1 MFFFLDRVL
10 HRKCGIVIVIDEI
23 TPQLTEIC
31 EDFARYAD
39 VKVIEFKT
47 YQKEGKEIYHFTPFI
62 VEEGVIKVLEREEK
76 EYPEYMKSWK
86 ARLEWVNTDTRAL
99 VFELIK
105 RLESELPGISHLPK
119 YRWYY
124 FYKCEPRRYESLFAV
139 LLLAK
144 RKVHIRIRVDPSKFE
159 DRLNLTKRYKGWFF
173 RARGEERGFSIK
185 SSDQVNYALELI
197 RQAYDYA
204 QG

>member
-10 HRKCGIVIVIDEI
+10 HGKCGIVVVIDEI
-23 TPQLTEIC
+23 TPELTEIC

-47 YQKEGKEIYHFTPFI
+47 YQREGKEIYHFTPFI
-62 VEEGVIKVLEREEK
+62 IEEEGGKPPEK
-76 EYPEYMKSWK
+76 DWK
-86 ARLEWVNTDTRAL
+86 ARLEWVNADTRSL
-99 VFELIK
+99 VHELIEG
-105 RLESELPGISHLPK
+105 LESELPGITHLPK

-124 FYKCEPRRYESLFAV
+124 FYKREPRRYESLFAV

-144 RKVHIRIRVDPSKFE
+144 RKINIRIRVDPSKFE
-159 DRLNLTKRYKGWFF
+159 DELNLTKRYKGWFF

-185 SSDQVNYALELI
+185 TPDQLTYALKLI
-197 RQAYDYA
+197 KQAYDYA
-204 QG
+204 KG